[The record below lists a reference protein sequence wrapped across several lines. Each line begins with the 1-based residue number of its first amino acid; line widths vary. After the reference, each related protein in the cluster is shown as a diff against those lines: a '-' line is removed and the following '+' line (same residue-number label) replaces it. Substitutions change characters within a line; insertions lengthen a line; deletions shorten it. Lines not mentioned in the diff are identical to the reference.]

1 MIMTILSGNTRVM
14 RKIGIQQYADYIAR
28 AGEVTTDNAYPLSVA
43 MGLQTGDIYESDD
56 SEAVLFWH
64 YCGFA
69 YISGNPSDEFLNEV
83 HDLMESG
90 SRRLLLITND
100 DRVITYMNAHGCKI
114 GHRIEY
120 SYEGAGPVSIN
131 TDRFRIVPI
140 DEHNITKI
148 KGRIVPSFSWESDG
162 QFLKNGFGF
171 VAMEGSNIC
180 AVAFSSAVSDKEV
193 DIGVETY
200 EEYRKNGLAAAL
212 AQSMC
217 AEITKSG
224 RKPVWAHAEGNI
236 GSGCT
241 ALKCGFREERRATT
255 CQIDLS

>member
-1 MIMTILSGNTRVM
+1 MKEYTI
-14 RKIGIQQYADYIAR
+14 AD
-28 AGEVTTDNAYPLSVA
+28 
-43 MGLQTGDIYESDD
+43 
-56 SEAVLFWH
+56 
-64 YCGFA
+64 
-69 YISGNPSDEFLNEV
+69 FLNK
-83 HDLMESG
+83 
-90 SRRLLLITND
+90 
-100 DRVITYMNAHGCKI
+100 NAAADNVSFHMP
-114 GHRIEY
+114 GH
-120 SYEGAGPVSIN
+120 
-131 TDRFRIVPI
+131 
-140 DEHNITKI
+140 
-148 KGRIVPSFSWESDG
+148 KGRSTLYDEAGYG

-171 VAMEGSNIC
+171 VAMESSNIC

-217 AEITKSG
+217 EEITKSG